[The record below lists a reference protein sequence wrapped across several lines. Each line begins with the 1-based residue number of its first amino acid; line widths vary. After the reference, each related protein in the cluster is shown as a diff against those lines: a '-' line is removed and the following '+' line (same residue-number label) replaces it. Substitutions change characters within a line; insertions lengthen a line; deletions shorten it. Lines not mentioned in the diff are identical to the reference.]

1 MIPDPAANDP
11 PTKRLRYAEIFFTP
25 GDLMLEYDLTIDQA
39 RAFLTRYE
47 LWISEAMQDADDV
60 IIRQLAHADHIDKYD
75 DI

>member
-1 MIPDPAANDP
+1 
-11 PTKRLRYAEIFFTP
+11 
-25 GDLMLEYDLTIDQA
+25 MLEYDLTIDQA

-47 LWISEAMQDADDV
+47 LWISEAMQDAGDV